1 MAELTKYRQVDRPFC
16 AHAKWRNPAAPPGIA
31 GLIAAHPGLAN
42 RQFPLCERVAT
53 PTAEALDLRSHA
65 AYEAVMEIA
74 LFQPDIAGN
83 VGTTLR
89 TAACFG
95 AAAHIIE
102 PCGFPF
108 SDGALKRAGMDYAVR
123 ANVRRH
129 ADWAGFAEWAR
140 SEGKRLVL
148 LTTSG
153 AARLPD
159 FAFAANDILLLGAES
174 SGVPP
179 HVHDAVGA
187 RVAIP
192 MQAGFRSLNVAV
204 AAGIA
209 LAEAL
214 RQTKGFPS

>member
-1 MAELTKYRQVDRPFC
+1 
-16 AHAKWRNPAAPPGIA
+16 
-31 GLIAAHPGLAN
+31 
-42 RQFPLCERVAT
+42 
-53 PTAEALDLRSHA
+53 
-65 AYEAVMEIA
+65 MEIA

-95 AAAHIIE
+95 VAAHIIE

-123 ANVRRH
+123 VNVRRH
-129 ADWAGFAEWAR
+129 ADWNGFRQWSAAAGR
-140 SEGKRLVL
+140 RLVL
-148 LTTSG
+148 LTTAG
-153 AARLPD
+153 ATPLP
-159 FAFAANDILLLGAES
+159 AFTFQPGDLLLLGAES
-174 SGVPP
+174 SGVPEYI
-179 HVHDAVGA
+179 HEAAAA

-192 MQAGFRSLNVAV
+192 MRTGFRSLNVAV

-214 RQTKGFPS
+214 RQTKGFPA

>member
-1 MAELTKYRQVDRPFC
+1 
-16 AHAKWRNPAAPPGIA
+16 
-31 GLIAAHPGLAN
+31 
-42 RQFPLCERVAT
+42 
-53 PTAEALDLRSHA
+53 
-65 AYEAVMEIA
+65 MEIA

-95 AAAHIIE
+95 VPAHIIE

-108 SDGALKRAGMDYAVR
+108 SDGALKRAGMDYAAR

-129 ADWAGFAEWAR
+129 ADWGGFQMWIGETR
-140 SEGKRLVL
+140 RRLVL
-148 LTTSG
+148 LTTAG
-153 AARLPD
+153 ATPLPA
-159 FAFAANDILLLGAES
+159 FAFESDDVLLLGAES

-179 HVHDAVGA
+179 HVHDAADA

-192 MQAGFRSLNVAV
+192 MREDFRSLNVAV

-214 RQTKGFPS
+214 RQTKGFPA

>member
-1 MAELTKYRQVDRPFC
+1 
-16 AHAKWRNPAAPPGIA
+16 
-31 GLIAAHPGLAN
+31 
-42 RQFPLCERVAT
+42 
-53 PTAEALDLRSHA
+53 
-65 AYEAVMEIA
+65 MEIA

-95 AAAHIIE
+95 VPAHIIE

-129 ADWAGFAEWAR
+129 ADWMRFFEWSVGAR
-140 SEGKRLVL
+140 RRLVL
-148 LTTSG
+148 LTTAG
-153 AARLPD
+153 ATPLPD
-159 FAFAANDILLLGAES
+159 FAFAPGDVLLLGAES

-179 HVHDAVGA
+179 HVHDAAAA

-192 MQAGFRSLNVAV
+192 MQPGFRSLNVAV

-214 RQTKGFPS
+214 RQTKGFPA